1 MTFYTILCLTNTK
14 VIRKHAKEI
23 IAELTIRTIEDWTPK
38 NRIWRVDRMSDRASE
53 RQSRAEVAPLSSV
66 AAVGSERAAARCKR
80 LGAVSAGIADVVP
93 RPVTQTQPL
102 FCVVYTAHSSAMTA

>member
-38 NRIWRVDRMSDRASE
+38 NRIALAVDSGIRSASIPRPDARDGAAGLLVRVE
-53 RQSRAEVAPLSSV
+53 ELIPRQR
-66 AAVGSERAAARCKR
+66 AVGCCWQRWGT
-80 LGAVSAGIADVVP
+80 L
-93 RPVTQTQPL
+93 
-102 FCVVYTAHSSAMTA
+102 